1 MLTFKQFIAEMQA
14 SNDNQPEL
22 TLDELKSKFKHHSDE
37 ARRFGK
43 LLDKTPENSPFYN
56 KHHENMRYHE
66 SEAAKTNFEIRKQQ
80 ILASRKKPIAESK
93 LAKALV
99 ASAMLAATPVKA
111 GGMAHEL
118 PVYTY
123 QEIGKKGLDQNL
135 VNKSKEALEKAQENY
150 DESMPGEHLSN
161 AIDSHNNGNIGAAL
175 EHLRKYQDMINKR
188 QSAPMS

>member
-14 SNDNQPEL
+14 SNDNPDKEVRDEFVRL
-22 TLDELKSKFKHHSDE
+22 HKKRSNLDSMEERKYEILKKHPAVKNHPILNKLSESKF
-37 ARRFGK
+37 
-43 LLDKTPENSPFYN
+43 
-56 KHHENMRYHE
+56 
-66 SEAAKTNFEIRKQQ
+66 
-80 ILASRKKPIAESK
+80 
-93 LAKALV
+93 AKALV

-175 EHLRKYQDMINKR
+175 EHLRKHQDMINKR